1 MPPIGVDDA
10 TPMIAA
16 MEIAL
21 QSATLM
27 SRLFGMP
34 MPVRSHVTRRFAATV
49 PKGATREIPFP
60 PGRVT
65 LHCRQGEAWI
75 THDGDPR
82 DVLLHADESYT
93 ADNPRRMTV
102 HAMRGDCLFDV
113 QVEDAGAFMW
123 HDPAH

>member
-1 MPPIGVDDA
+1 MRAA
-10 TPMIAA
+10 TMMAA
-16 MEIAL
+16 MQIAL

-34 MPVRSHVTRRFAATV
+34 MPVRSHVTRRFTATV
-49 PKGATREIPFP
+49 RQGTTREIPFP

-82 DVLLHADESYT
+82 DVLLQADESYT
-93 ADNPRRMTV
+93 ADNARRMTV
-102 HAMRGDCLFDV
+102 HALRGDCLFDV
-113 QVEDAGAFMW
+113 QVEDAAGFLFQET
-123 HDPAH
+123 AH

>member
-1 MPPIGVDDA
+1 M
-10 TPMIAA
+10 MAA
-16 MEIAL
+16 MQIAL

-34 MPVRSHVTRRFAATV
+34 LPVRSHVTRWFSATV
-49 PKGATREIPFP
+49 RKGTTTEIPFP

-65 LHCRQGEAWI
+65 LHCRKGEAWI

-82 DVLLHADESYT
+82 DVLLPAGESYA

-102 HAMRGDCLFDV
+102 HALKGDCFFDV
-113 QVEDAGAFMW
+113 QVEDAAGVMLQET
-123 HDPAH
+123 AH

>member
-1 MPPIGVDDA
+1 MHTA
-10 TPMIAA
+10 TIIAA
-16 MEIAL
+16 MQIAL

-49 PKGATREIPFP
+49 RKGATREIPFP

-93 ADNPRRMTV
+93 ADNPRRMTI
-102 HAMRGDCLFDV
+102 HALKGDCLFDV
-113 QVEDAGAFMW
+113 QVEDEDAILF
-123 HDPAH
+123 HDAAH

>member
-1 MPPIGVDDA
+1 MHAIAWMRA

-16 MEIAL
+16 MQIAL

-34 MPVRSHVTRRFAATV
+34 MPVRSHVTRWFSATV
-49 PKGATREIPFP
+49 RKGATREIPFP

-65 LHCRQGEAWI
+65 LHCRRGEAWI

-102 HAMRGDCLFDV
+102 HAMKGDCLFDV
-113 QVEDAGAFMW
+113 QVEDAGGIMLQ
-123 HDPAH
+123 DPAH